1 MVTGRRGSGCRYAQ
15 TLFDVGSVG
24 GMTDGELLGQFAAGG
39 GGSAELAF
47 TALVERHG
55 PMVLRVCR
63 SILADEQDAEDAL
76 QATFL
81 VLVRRARSVRLR
93 DSVASWLHGVALRVS
108 GCARVTAARRRRHE
122 RRAAGLVSEEFL
134 EDGRDPDLAP
144 AIHEE
149 LDRLPERF
157 RAVIVL
163 CYLEGL
169 GCEAA
174 AARLGLPV
182 GTIKSRLARGR
193 ERLRGRLVRRGLAR
207 LGRSPRDAA
216 VGGVRQGSVAR
227 RGRAIHGP
235 HRDGPGRRR
244 SGKPRGRPGIGVRD
258 RPENPHGHVIGPIRE
273 SGGAR
278 GGPWRASISILAMAQ
293 RSGVGPPRVKAQGAA
308 RAQAPRQAEDP
319 MRVRPEPVLEKAQ
332 QSAEQIQKPWM
343 KAKALAEIAAFQ
355 ARRGPGRSLTGD
367 IRAGVRDDRGD
378 G

>member
-1 MVTGRRGSGCRYAQ
+1 M
-15 TLFDVGSVG
+15 
-24 GMTDGELLGQFAAGG
+24 
-39 GGSAELAF
+39 
-47 TALVERHG
+47 
-55 PMVLRVCR
+55 
-63 SILADEQDAEDAL
+63 
-76 QATFL
+76 
-81 VLVRRARSVRLR
+81 
-93 DSVASWLHGVALRVS
+93 
-108 GCARVTAARRRRHE
+108 
-122 RRAAGLVSEEFL
+122 SEEFL

-193 ERLRGRLVRRGLAR
+193 ERLRGRLVRRGLAPSAALLATLLSAESAR
-207 LGRSPRDAA
+207 AALPAVVARSTARIAMGLAAGEAASLGAVPASVSAIARRILMAMSLGRFVRAA
-216 VGGVRQGSVAR
+216 GLVVAL
-227 RGRAIHGP
+227 G
-235 HRDGPGRRR
+235 
-244 SGKPRGRPGIGVRD
+244 
-258 RPENPHGHVIGPIRE
+258 
-273 SGGAR
+273 
-278 GGPWRASISILAMAQ
+278 ASISILAMAQ

-355 ARRGPGRSLTGD
+355 GGAWAWP
-367 IRAGVRDDRGD
+367 IAHW
-378 G
+378 